1 MKFKLKCHEAEH
13 VCDKNQYKEA
23 GFWEKV
29 VLTLHIAY
37 CRACRKYTVN
47 NSKLT
52 KVMHNSQLQTVSP
65 EEKEALKEKMAQQL
79 SQQ

>member
-1 MKFKLKCHEAEH
+1 MKLKLKCHEAEH

-29 VLTLHIAY
+29 ILTLHMAY
-37 CRACRKYTVN
+37 CRACRKYTVK

-52 KVMHNSQLQTVSP
+52 KAMQNPKVQSVSQ
-65 EEKEALKEKMAQQL
+65 EEKEAMKEKLAQQL